1 MASATGPFVLLHVP
15 ESHPFRGERS
25 QTLRFVLAFVFVSTN
40 GGYLSHLERPVIM
53 LGTSIGLSKANAKA
67 TNNKLT
73 GRKDAEIRGCIWV
86 WASKNLKIR

>member
-53 LGTSIGLSKANAKA
+53 LGTSIAVCFNGELGFAESVRSHGVFEKRRNAAKRDVA
-67 TNNKLT
+67 IE
-73 GRKDAEIRGCIWV
+73 RI
-86 WASKNLKIR
+86 